1 MSRAGRA
8 RRRPWL
14 GPAVAAA
21 VVGWG
26 AVLPATR
33 LGPRGRAV
41 LSAAVG
47 AAAVSAARA
56 SGLERAT
63 LGLDPVHL
71 VSGARWGAAAATVPL
86 AAYGVMLAVPSLR
99 SRLVDEARAER
110 EDFYEWVGLHI
121 PFGTVAAEELLFR
134 SVLAALLGP
143 GGAGSGL
150 HAAAFGLWHV
160 RPARDAGHHVLGT
173 VLVTGLSAVVF
184 DGLRRR
190 SGSVLAPALLH
201 LALNVGGAVAV
212 RLAGLPPEADAAAP
226 RRR

>member
-1 MSRAGRA
+1 MSRPGRSH
-8 RRRPWL
+8 RRPWL

-33 LGPRGRAV
+33 IGPRGRAV
-41 LSAAVG
+41 LSATVG
-47 AAAVSAARA
+47 TAAVFAARA
-56 SGLERAT
+56 AGVERGM
-63 LGLDPVHL
+63 LGLDPRHL
-71 VSGARWGAAAATVPL
+71 VSGARWGLAAAAVPL
-86 AAYGVMLAVPSLR
+86 AAYAGMLAVPSLR
-99 SRLVDEARAER
+99 ARLVDEARAER
-110 EDFYEWVGLHI
+110 ADFYEWVGLHI

-143 GGAGSGL
+143 GTAGSGL

-160 RPARDAGHHVLGT
+160 QPARDAGHHVLGT

-184 DGLRRR
+184 DRLRRR

-212 RLAGLPPEADAAAP
+212 RLAGLPAEDDDAA
-226 RRR
+226 RRS